1 MERQKQGFIKNILCS
16 EYILKINYVLNIIQ
30 SPMGLEHHESNLF
43 IFAGVLAMK

>member
-16 EYILKINYVLNIIQ
+16 EYILQINYVLNIIQ

-43 IFAGVLAMK
+43 IFLQVSSL